1 MLLCSKHLYSN
12 RWFLKH
18 LYSKPGVSLVCLIA
32 SLTFLSPAMA
42 DDELEELIVQATR
55 LEQPIT
61 AVPGTVK
68 IIDRETVQLQSQ
80 FADDLASVLSRTVPG
95 FAPGSQKMAGR
106 GETLRGRNPL
116 YLIDGV
122 PQHNALRDGQR
133 DGHSL
138 DLAFV
143 ERIEVINGSNA
154 IQGIGATG
162 GVVNTV
168 TLTPAFSSDWQYSA
182 GARLSSDDGV
192 DSDAQSYKV
201 HATASGGNEQFAVTV
216 GAALHERG
224 LFIDANG
231 DAVGLYPTQGDIMDS
246 TSLNLLLK
254 AAWRIRDDMSLNLMV
269 SDFDLERNGDFRS
282 VNGDRPAQL
291 PTGTM
296 KGDPSADVGDPARN
310 EVTTITATLRHENL
324 FAGTLTMQAYDQSY
338 SALFE
343 GGTFG
348 GFFRLTPDGDPFL
361 DQSDIVSD
369 KNGIKTTYHRALS
382 EAVDLTVGLD
392 WFRDDSAQEL
402 AQSGREWVPQTRLES
417 ISPFVQIGWDVSD
430 SVSLSAGVRREFAG
444 LEVDDYVTIAS
455 AGNTFVAGG
464 DPEFTQTLP
473 NAGLVWRFVDNWRF
487 YASYSEGFTMPDVG
501 RVLRGVSTPGLDV
514 DSLLDL
520 EPVITDNLEAGFEFD
535 NGNLQARLTYFT
547 SEADRGARLRSNS
560 VGIFEVERQRT
571 EIDGYEV
578 VVEYRFSD
586 ALGLGANYARTQG
599 LFDANRDGRVDS
611 DLDGLNIGPDR
622 LNLYVYGTLRANLDW
637 RLQAYQFEDR
647 DFDGAAGPT
656 GIEFDGY
663 TTTDASLRWRTGIGL
678 WSMTVENLFNEDYFT
693 YFAQTEPA
701 QRADTFFTGTG
712 RTLSVGWQHNF

>member
-1 MLLCSKHLYSN
+1 MPIHKTHAIRLACLLAPLS
-12 RWFLKH
+12 FL
-18 LYSKPGVSLVCLIA
+18 P
-32 SLTFLSPAMA
+32 PAVA

-55 LEQPIT
+55 LEQPIS
-61 AVPGTVK
+61 AVPGTV
-68 IIDRETVQLQSQ
+68 IVIDRETVQLQSQ
-80 FADDLASVLSRTVPG
+80 IADDLASVLSRTVPG
-95 FAPGSQKMAGR
+95 FAPGSQKLAGR

-168 TLTPAFSSDWQYSA
+168 TQTPRFSSDWQYSA
-182 GARLSSDDGV
+182 GARLSSDDGF
-192 DSDAQSYKV
+192 DSDGQSYKV
-201 HATASGGNEQFAVTV
+201 HATASGGTEQFAVMV

-224 LFIDANG
+224 LFVDANG

-254 AAWRIRDDMSLNLMV
+254 AAWRISDDMSLNMMV

-282 VNGDRPAQL
+282 VSGDRAIER
-291 PTGTM
+291 PTGTIE
-296 KGDPSADVGDPARN
+296 GDPSADVGDPARN
-310 EVTTITATLRHENL
+310 EVTTITATFRHENL
-324 FAGTLTMQAYDQSY
+324 LGGTFTAQAYDQSY

-348 GFFRLTPDGDPFL
+348 GFFRLTPDGAPFL

-369 KNGIKTTYHRALS
+369 KNGLKTTFNRSLS
-382 EAVDLTVGLD
+382 DAINLTIGLD

-402 AQSGREWVPQTRLES
+402 AQSGRQWVPQTRFES
-417 ISPFVQIGWDVSD
+417 LSPLLQVSWDVND
-430 SVSLSAGVRREFAG
+430 AISLTAGMRREFAD
-444 LEVDDYVTIAS
+444 LDVDDYRTIAS
-455 AGNTFVAGG
+455 AGNTFVGG
-464 DPEFTQTLP
+464 GKPEFQETLP
-473 NAGLVWRFVDNWRF
+473 NAGITWRLTENWRV
-487 YASYSEGFTMPDVG
+487 YTAYSEGFTMPDVG

-514 DSLLDL
+514 ESLLNL
-520 EPVITDNLEAGFEFD
+520 EPVVTDNIEAGFEFD
-535 NGNLQARLTYFT
+535 NGSLQARFTYFE
-547 SEADRGARLRSNS
+547 SEADNGARLRANS

-578 VVEYRFSD
+578 MVDYRFNE
-586 ALGLGANYARTQG
+586 ALGFGGNYAATDGR
-599 LFDANRDGRVDS
+599 FDANGDDRVDS

-622 LNLYVYGTLRANLDW
+622 LNVYVYGTLPGQLDW
-637 RLQAYQFEDR
+637 RIQIYHFEDR
-647 DFDGAAGPT
+647 
-656 GIEFDGY
+656 EFDGIAGPGNVEFNGY
-663 TTTDASLRWRTGIGL
+663 TTADAALQWRTDYGL
-678 WSMTVENLFNEDYFT
+678 WSVTVENLFNEDYFT

-701 QRADTFFTGTG
+701 QRTDTYFTGTG
-712 RTLSVGWQHNF
+712 RTLSLGWQHNF